1 MFNSLTTFNLSDKF
15 NSFKSS
21 LSTLYSEQFT
31 SQVQWFNISDYFKQK
46 RTRQEVIDKVQRDF
60 SLLKLTENNTYV
72 QWTWNTNDFFLQWW
86 FQTSVAENI

>member
-60 SLLKLTENNTYV
+60 V
-72 QWTWNTNDFFLQWW
+72 M
-86 FQTSVAENI
+86 SVSRLIRASQRSSRDLI